1 MQKVQLADRL
11 GNVQTRKVGFSW
23 VHFFLGPIYCF
34 INLKIFLGLLEC
46 LIIFYF
52 CPIPGM
58 DFVFQGVKEL
68 AKFIPIMNENVLSVI
83 EETLKLFRFSD
94 QISSIPLVTMGIIF
108 TFTIHVVLSFKVRP
122 KVLKRILKKKELRP
136 VEEKDARILIK
147 WHVCDDTVGL
157 AESFDIR
164 GTTKYK
170 SAEENWYEN
179 NQVRIKARPSFST
192 RSNIRYTVEQKAQI
206 QSEQLDNLYKL
217 GLVNKEEYRS
227 KKDALKKAKD
237 RENEK

>member
-11 GNVQTRKVGFSW
+11 GNVQTKKVGFSW
-23 VHFFLGPIYCF
+23 LHFFFGPIYCF
-34 INLKIFLGLLEC
+34 VNLKILFGILELLLIFFL
-46 LIIFYF
+46 

-58 DFVFQGVKEL
+58 EFITDLILKL
-68 AKFIPIMNENVLSVI
+68 TFIPEVVLSVI
-83 EETLKLFRFSD
+83 TNSLLLFRSSPYIMTFGIIVYFIFHLVESFRIKPKILRRTLKR
-94 QISSIPLVTMGIIF
+94 
-108 TFTIHVVLSFKVRP
+108 
-122 KVLKRILKKKELRP
+122 KELRP

-147 WHVCDDTVGL
+147 WKVVKDDIGL

-179 NQVRIKARPSFST
+179 NQIRIKARPSFST

-217 GLVNKEEYRS
+217 GLINKEEYNS
-227 KKDALKKAKD
+227 KKSALKKTIEKD
-237 RENEK
+237 K

>member
-1 MQKVQLADRL
+1 MYNEKEQGVQMQKVQLADRL
-11 GNVQTRKVGFSW
+11 GNVQTKKVGFSW
-23 VHFFLGPIYCF
+23 LHFFFGPIYCF
-34 INLKIFLGLLEC
+34 FNLKFLFGLLE
-46 LIIFYF
+46 LLLLFLL

-58 DFVFQGVKEL
+58 QFIADSILKL
-68 AKFIPIMNENVLSVI
+68 TFIPEIVLKVI
-83 EETLKLFRFSD
+83 TNSLLLFRSTPYTMALGIICFFIFHLVSSFRIKPRILRRTLKR
-94 QISSIPLVTMGIIF
+94 
-108 TFTIHVVLSFKVRP
+108 
-122 KVLKRILKKKELRP
+122 KELRP

-147 WHVCDDTVGL
+147 WRVVKDDIGL

-179 NQVRIKARPSFST
+179 NQIRIKSRPSFST

-217 GLVNKEEYRS
+217 GLINKEEYHS
-227 KKDALKKAKD
+227 KKNALKKTIEKD
-237 RENEK
+237 K

>member
-11 GNVQTRKVGFSW
+11 GNVQVKKVGFSW
-23 VHFFLGPIYCF
+23 VHLFLGPLYCF
-34 INLKIFLGLLEC
+34 GNLKIFLGLLEA
-46 LIIFYF
+46 LIIYYF

-58 DFVFQGVKEL
+58 DAIASFFGGLIKTIPGDANTLNSISEILKE
-68 AKFIPIMNENVLSVI
+68 VL
-83 EETLKLFRFSD
+83 LLFR
-94 QISSIPLVTMGIIF
+94 SSLVLEICGIVI
-108 TFTIHVVLSFKVRP
+108 TVCIHLSLSFKVRP
-122 KVLKRILKKKELRP
+122 KVLKRTLKRKELRP

-147 WHVCDDTVGL
+147 WGVVDDKVGL

-179 NQVRIKARPSFST
+179 NQIRIKSRPSFST

-217 GLVNKEEYRS
+217 GLVNKEEYHS
-227 KKDALKKAKD
+227 KKIALKKAKEKEKD
-237 RENEK
+237 R

>member
-11 GNVQTRKVGFSW
+11 GNVQTKKIGFSW
-23 VHFFLGPIYCF
+23 LHFIFGPVYCLGNLKFFLAI
-34 INLKIFLGLLEC
+34 LEC
-46 LIIFYF
+46 LVIFYF

-58 DFVFQGVKEL
+58 DNLVDLLKQIS
-68 AKFIPIMNENVLSVI
+68 FIPQNILDGIGSA
-83 EETLKLFRFSD
+83 LLLFRPFD
-94 QISSIPLVTMGIIF
+94 FFNYHIYVGIGITILFHIYISRHIRSKLLRRHI
-108 TFTIHVVLSFKVRP
+108 
-122 KVLKRILKKKELRP
+122 KRKELRP

-147 WHVCDDTVGL
+147 WGVVDDTVGL

-170 SAEENWYEN
+170 SAEQNCYEN
-179 NQVRIKARPSFST
+179 NQIRIKSRPSFST

-217 GLVNKEEYRS
+217 GLINKEEYHN
-227 KKDALKKAKD
+227 KKNALKQANNQQTK
-237 RENEK
+237 

>member
-11 GNVQTRKVGFSW
+11 GNVETRKVGFSFL
-23 VHFFLGPIYCF
+23 HFLLGPIYCF
-34 INLKIFLGLLEC
+34 IRLRFFLGLFEC
-46 LIIFYF
+46 LLIYYF
-52 CPIPGM
+52 CPLPGM
-58 DFVFQGVKEL
+58 DFLVEL
-68 AKFIPIMNENVLSVI
+68 INKIPNIPTWLSEPI
-83 EETLKLFRFSD
+83 GEILLLFRWTGSNTFLNYFAPYFG
-94 QISSIPLVTMGIIF
+94 ILFYLIIHIYNSSRIRG
-108 TFTIHVVLSFKVRP
+108 K
-122 KVLKRILKKKELRP
+122 ILKSYIKRKDLRP

-147 WHVCDDTVGL
+147 WKVVDDSIGL

-179 NQVRIKARPSFST
+179 NQIRIKSRPSFST

-217 GLVNKEEYRS
+217 GLINKEEYNN
-227 KKDALKKAKD
+227 KKNALKKTSDNDKKATI
-237 RENEK
+237 